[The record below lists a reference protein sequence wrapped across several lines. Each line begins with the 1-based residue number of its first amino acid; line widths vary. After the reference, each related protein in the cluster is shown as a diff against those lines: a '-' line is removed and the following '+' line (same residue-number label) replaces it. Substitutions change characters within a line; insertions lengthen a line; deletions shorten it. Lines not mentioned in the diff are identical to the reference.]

1 MIEVAKGFHEL
12 HNSLAET
19 THCFIMFA
27 TIYLV
32 VSLCKP
38 RTSYSVT
45 ALHTCMCMLGFSL
58 GPIIHRK
65 FQITAIYV
73 ACLCSK
79 SYCLTVASAWK
90 TQGVKITQIKACSS
104 LQCLC
109 PPYIYHLHRIHL
121 AEKVWE
127 VGIHNE
133 VLAVESFSLPFA
145 SNVTWSYGMALLR
158 YRGGVPHWMN
168 AVHCISH
175 MHSSSWSKA
184 SKFFFESLPT
194 PPFCITL
201 RS

>member
-58 GPIIHRK
+58 GPITHRK

-79 SYCLTVASAWK
+79 SYCLTVASAWRHREWRQLK
-90 TQGVKITQIKACSS
+90 LKHAWLLVAKLPRVYYKRPLRQAVQSQSAENYTQWLTEVTSDKRTMLTRRKGLAHDLSMKLSP
-104 LQCLC
+104 CLC
-109 PPYIYHLHRIHL
+109 SCPSWQTLLQLMLQQYAHGLCAMTKCETSGVLL
-121 AEKVWE
+121 A
-127 VGIHNE
+127 
-133 VLAVESFSLPFA
+133 
-145 SNVTWSYGMALLR
+145 
-158 YRGGVPHWMN
+158 
-168 AVHCISH
+168 
-175 MHSSSWSKA
+175 
-184 SKFFFESLPT
+184 
-194 PPFCITL
+194 
-201 RS
+201 

>member
-1 MIEVAKGFHEL
+1 MDQQ
-12 HNSLAET
+12 S
-19 THCFIMFA
+19 
-27 TIYLV
+27 
-32 VSLCKP
+32 CKFL
-38 RTSYSVT
+38 R
-45 ALHTCMCMLGFSL
+45 
-58 GPIIHRK
+58 
-65 FQITAIYV
+65 
-73 ACLCSK
+73 
-79 SYCLTVASAWK
+79 
-90 TQGVKITQIKACSS
+90 SS

-121 AEKVWE
+121 AEKIWE

-184 SKFFFESLPT
+184 SKFFWISTHPSFLYNTQKLKERMFLLWPILNNQKLMGKTSSTEAKEDWYKRKKERQAALW
-194 PPFCITL
+194 
-201 RS
+201 